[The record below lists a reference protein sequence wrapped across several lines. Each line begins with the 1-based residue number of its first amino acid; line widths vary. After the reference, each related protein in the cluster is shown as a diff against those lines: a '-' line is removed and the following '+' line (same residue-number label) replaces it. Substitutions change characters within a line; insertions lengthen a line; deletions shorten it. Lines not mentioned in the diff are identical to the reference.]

1 MASPSIGIIFLT
13 VFVDLIGFGIV
24 LPLLPTYGE
33 SFGASGL
40 TIGALMASYS
50 AMQFL
55 FSPLWGGWSDRV
67 GRRPVILIST
77 LGSTVSYAL
86 FAFASVKSGS
96 PALWGIFISRIFA
109 GICGAN
115 LTVAQA
121 YIADITPPA
130 ERSRRMGLIGMA
142 FGLGFI
148 MGPALA
154 VVAQNTLGKAGPGA
168 VASAICG
175 INFLLAWA
183 RLPESWK
190 PGGVPVPRRPRLAQ
204 IRHVLELPLV
214 GFLVL
219 VFFLA
224 TFGFTCFETTL
235 GILVSRN
242 FQLSE
247 HAAHNTNAIL
257 FCFAGLIGAVVQAGP
272 VGRLV
277 KRLGEPRLISLSL
290 IVFALGLAPM
300 PWVRGT
306 GTLSWSMLLSPA
318 GAPWWLLL
326 ILVALIAIGS
336 GLTRPPLFGMVSNL
350 SPENERGGTLGVVQS
365 SGSLARILGPL
376 FAGFL
381 LDRHPAWP
389 YLACA
394 GIALIAGLIAWS
406 KLVGRAELPVVEP
419 ATP

>member
-1 MASPSIGIIFLT
+1 MSAPSIGILFLT

-55 FSPLWGGWSDRV
+55 FSPIWGAWSDRV
-67 GRRPVILIST
+67 GRRPVLLVST
-77 LGSTVSYAL
+77 LGSTGSYAL
-86 FAFASVKSGS
+86 FAVASTLTGQA
-96 PALWGIFISRIFA
+96 ALWGILASRLLA

-130 ERSRRMGLIGMA
+130 DRSRRMGLIGMA

-148 MGPALA
+148 LGPALA
-154 VVAQNTLGKAGPGA
+154 IVAQTLFGKAGPGA
-168 VASAICG
+168 VASVICG
-175 INFLLAWA
+175 VNFLLAWA

-190 PGGVPVPRRPRLAQ
+190 PGTEPAARKPRLAQ
-204 IRHVLELPLV
+204 VRHVLELPWI
-214 GFLVL
+214 GFLVV

-235 GILVSRN
+235 GILIARN
-242 FQLSE
+242 FRLGEQAS
-247 HAAHNTNAIL
+247 HNTNALL

-277 KRLGEPRLISLSL
+277 KRLGEPRLIALSL
-290 IVFALGLAPM
+290 VVFAIGLAPV
-300 PWVRGT
+300 PWVRGH
-306 GTLSWSMLLSPA
+306 GTLSFATLFSA
-318 GAPWWLLL
+318 GAGPWWLLL
-326 ILVALIAIGS
+326 GLVALIAVGS
-336 GLTRPPLFGMVSNL
+336 GLTRPPLFGLVSNL
-350 SPENERGGTLGVVQS
+350 SPERERGSTLGVVQS
-365 SGSLARILGPL
+365 AGSLARIAGPL
-376 FAGFL
+376 FAGAL
-381 LDRHPAWP
+381 LDQHPAWP
-389 YLACA
+389 YLGCA
-394 GIALIAGLIAWS
+394 TLALAAGLIAWHR
-406 KLVGRAELPVVEP
+406 LVGRVDLTERIPP
-419 ATP
+419 SP

>member
-55 FSPLWGGWSDRV
+55 FSPVWGSWSDRV
-67 GRRPVILIST
+67 GRRPAILIST
-77 LGSTVSYAL
+77 LGSTLSYAV
-86 FAFASVKSGS
+86 FAIASTKTGS
-96 PALWGIFISRIFA
+96 LALWGIFASRIVA

-121 YIADITPPA
+121 YIADITPP
-130 ERSRRMGLIGMA
+130 EDRSRRMGLIGMA

-148 MGPALA
+148 LGPALA
-154 VVAQNTLGKAGPGA
+154 VVAQNSLGKSGPGL

-190 PGGVPVPRRPRLAQ
+190 PGNVPVARRPRLAQ
-204 IRHVLELPLV
+204 IRHVLAFPLV

-235 GILVSRN
+235 GILITRN
-242 FQLSE
+242 FNLGEETS
-247 HAAHNTNAIL
+247 HNTNAIL
-257 FCFAGLIGAVVQAGP
+257 FCLAGLIGAVVQAGP

-277 KRLGEPRLISLSL
+277 KRLGEPRLIALSL
-290 IVFALGLAPM
+290 IVFAAGLAPL
-300 PWVRGT
+300 PWVRGDSVLSVA
-306 GTLSWSMLLSPA
+306 TLVSPA
-318 GAPWWLLL
+318 GAPWWVLLF
-326 ILVALIAIGS
+326 LVALIAIGS
-336 GLTRPPLFGMVSNL
+336 GLTRPPLFGLVSNL
-350 SPENERGGTLGVVQS
+350 SPEQERGGTLGVVQS
-365 SGSLARILGPL
+365 AGSLARILGPL
-376 FAGFL
+376 FAGAL

-389 YLACA
+389 YVTCAALA
-394 GIALIAGLIAWS
+394 LVAGLLAWNR
-406 KLVGRAELPVVEP
+406 LVGHVPRRDPSP
-419 ATP
+419 IAT